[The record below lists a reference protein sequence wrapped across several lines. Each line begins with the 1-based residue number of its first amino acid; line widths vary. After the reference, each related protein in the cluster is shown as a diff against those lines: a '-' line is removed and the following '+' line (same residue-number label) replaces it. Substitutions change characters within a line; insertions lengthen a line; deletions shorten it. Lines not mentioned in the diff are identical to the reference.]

1 MDAPPAA
8 LKSRRPL
15 SLTYN
20 IPIEKTKQFWEGLK
34 AGRLLTTKCRA
45 CGTLTFP
52 PQADC
57 PKCHASDVEWV
68 ELGNEAQLE
77 SFTQIHVPPATFVQH
92 DPYVVAVG
100 RLPNGLRVLAW
111 LAAAEPRDL
120 RVGVKMRLVPRST
133 PEGTPYYDFE
143 LVSGSPG

>member
-1 MDAPPAA
+1 MNAPPAT

-52 PQADC
+52 PQVDC
-57 PKCHASDVEWV
+57 PKCHAADAEWV
-68 ELGNEAQLE
+68 ALGNEAELE
-77 SFTQIHVPPATFVQH
+77 TFTQIFVPPATFVQH

-100 RLPNGLRVLAW
+100 RLRNGVKVLAW
-111 LAAAEPRDL
+111 LSGAAPERL
-120 RVGVKMRLVPRST
+120 QVGAQMRLVPRT
-133 PEGTPYYDFE
+133 TAEGVPYYEFE
-143 LVSGSPG
+143 LVPTTSP